1 MLSFHKE
8 FDLRKILFVQ
18 KWPRW
23 VKHSGLNEEKGYFSA
38 EFEFN
43 RGVNLKF
50 STLNL
55 IFPLPAFLI
64 IYSGSNLQ
72 IKEKWHYGWV
82 TFSELGGGANIPNLE
97 IIAYFS
103 RNFRNIFTRSR
114 IKRNF
119 AKIGKIFTFFSSEW
133 NSKLPRRFS
142 FFAESSTNFVRGIQ
156 YHDQAW
162 LHFNILHQDTQAKY
176 I

>member
-23 VKHSGLNEEKGYFSA
+23 VKHSGLNEEKWYFSA

-82 TFSELGGGANIPNLE
+82 TFSELGGGKHSQ
-97 IIAYFS
+97 S
-103 RNFRNIFTRSR
+103 RNYRLF
-114 IKRNF
+114 F
-119 AKIGKIFTFFSSEW
+119 AKLSQYFYAKQNKAKFRKNRKNFHIFFERMKFVTFETIFIFRW
-133 NSKLPRRFS
+133 KF
-142 FFAESSTNFVRGIQ
+142 
-156 YHDQAW
+156 Y
-162 LHFNILHQDTQAKY
+162 
-176 I
+176 